1 MGAALKVVLYLGRVL
16 GNHARG
22 SSSRVSFP
30 LSAIYKILGS
40 VCRACVTVTARLA
53 STHTALVSSPQK
65 PGCSSLSI
73 FTLL

>member
-1 MGAALKVVLYLGRVL
+1 MGAALRCVLYLDAFSETTREDPPAVFL
-16 GNHARG
+16 FR
-22 SSSRVSFP
+22 FP
-30 LSAIYKILGS
+30 PGS
-40 VCRACVTVTARLA
+40 VCRACVTFTARLA